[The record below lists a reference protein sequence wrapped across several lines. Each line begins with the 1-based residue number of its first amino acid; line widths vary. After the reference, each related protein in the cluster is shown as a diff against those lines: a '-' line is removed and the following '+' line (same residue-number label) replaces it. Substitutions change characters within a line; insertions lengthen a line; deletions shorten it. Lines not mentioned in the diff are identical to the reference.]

1 MEYPLYNQNADN
13 IGTVSLPDSV
23 FAVPSNND
31 LLHQVVSAQ
40 MTNKRQVLAHAKTR
54 AEVRGG
60 GKKPWRQK
68 GTGRARHG
76 SIRSPIWKGGGATFG
91 PTKEVNFKKKVS
103 KKMARKALIVALS
116 EKTRGNNVFV
126 VNSIDL
132 SVPKT
137 KEVAGILKSF
147 KDKLG
152 QTGSVLIITPS
163 LNKELHRAINNIQKT
178 GIIEARNLNP
188 LEALSYKNLIILK
201 DAIEILNVRL

>member
-31 LLHQVVSAQ
+31 LLHQIVSAQ

-76 SIRSPIWKGGGATFG
+76 SIRSPIWKGGGVTFG

-103 KKMARKALIVALS
+103 KKMLRKALAVALS
-116 EKTRGNNVFV
+116 EKTRVKSVFV

-132 SVPKT
+132 NAPKT
-137 KEVAGILKSF
+137 KEIAGILKSF

-152 QTGSVLIITPS
+152 QTGSVLIVTSS
-163 LNKELHRAINNIQKT
+163 LNKDLHRAINNIQKT

-188 LEALSYKNLIILK
+188 LETLSYKNLIILK

>member
-103 KKMARKALIVALS
+103 KKMASKALSVALS
-116 EKTRGNNVFV
+116 EKMRDRNVFV

-132 SVPKT
+132 SAPKT
-137 KEVAGILKSF
+137 KEVAGILKLF

-163 LNKELHRAINNIQKT
+163 LNKDLHRAINNIQKT
-178 GIIEARNLNP
+178 GIVEARNLNP
-188 LEALSYKNLIILK
+188 LETLSYKNLIILK
-201 DAIEILNVRL
+201 DAIEVLNVRL